1 MLLVFDIGNSNIVA
15 GVYEG
20 EKLIA
25 DWRLATDRQKTI
37 DEYGVLIQNLFHYKN
52 LATDQVK
59 AAVISS
65 VVPPL
70 TNLFEEVMTQY
81 FKVTALVVG
90 PGMKTGL
97 SIKYENPREVGA
109 DRVVNAVAGIRLYGS
124 PLIIVDF
131 GTATTFCAISE
142 SGDWLGGAIAP
153 GLGIASE
160 ALFQR
165 TAKLPRVEIT
175 KPRTAIGKNTV
186 NSIQSGLYF
195 GYIGLVENLITK
207 LKVEMGCNPTVIA
220 TGGFAQLI
228 AAESKLI
235 DKINPDLTLE
245 GLRFLYETNKI
256 SN

>member
-15 GVYEG
+15 GVFADDQ
-20 EKLIA
+20 LIA
-25 DWRLATDRQKTI
+25 DWRLATDRQKTA
-37 DEYGVLIQNLFHYKN
+37 DEYGVLIQNLFYFKKIDT
-52 LATDQVK
+52 AQVK

-70 TNLFEEVMTQY
+70 THLFEEVMAKY

-109 DRVVNAVAGIRLYGS
+109 DRVVNAVAGIQLYGP

-175 KPRTAIGKNTV
+175 KPKTAIGKNTV

-195 GYIGLVENLITK
+195 GYIGLVENLITR
-207 LKVEMGCNPTVIA
+207 LKAEMGCNPKVIA

-245 GLRFLYETNKI
+245 GLRYLYDCNKV

>member
-1 MLLVFDIGNSNIVA
+1 MLLVFDIGNSNVVA
-15 GVYEG
+15 GVYVG

-25 DWRLATDRQKTI
+25 DWRLATDRQKTV

-52 LATDQVK
+52 LVTDQVR

-70 TNLFEEVMTQY
+70 TNLFEEVMAKY
-81 FKVTALVVG
+81 FNVTALVVG

-109 DRVVNAVAGIRLYGS
+109 DRVVNAVAGIQLYGP

-153 GLGIASE
+153 GPGIASE

-165 TAKLPRVEIT
+165 TAKLPRVEFT
-175 KPRTAIGKNTV
+175 KPKTAIGKNTV

-207 LKVEMGCNPTVIA
+207 LKAEMGCNPTVIA

-245 GLRFLYETNKI
+245 GLRFLYELNK
-256 SN
+256 N

>member
-15 GVYEG
+15 GVYRDDQ
-20 EKLIA
+20 LIA
-25 DWRLATDRQKTI
+25 NWRLAADRQKTA
-37 DEYGVLIQNLFHYKN
+37 DEYRVLLQNLFYFKN
-52 LATDQVK
+52 LAIDQVK

-70 TNLFEEVMTQY
+70 TTLFEEILEKY
-81 FKVTALVVG
+81 FKISALVVG

-109 DRVVNAVAGIRLYGS
+109 DRVVNAVAGIHLYGP

-142 SGDWLGGAIAP
+142 NGDWLGGAIAP

-160 ALFQR
+160 ALFHR
-165 TAKLPRVEIT
+165 TAKLPRVEIV
-175 KPRTAIGKNTV
+175 KPKTAIGKNTTS
-186 NSIQSGLYF
+186 SIQSGLYF
-195 GYIGLVENLITK
+195 GYIGLVENLIAK
-207 LKVEMGCNPTVIA
+207 LKSEMGCNPYVIA
-220 TGGFAQLI
+220 TGGFAELI
-228 AAESKLI
+228 AGGSKFI

-245 GLRFLYETNKI
+245 GLRYLYDLNK
-256 SN
+256 S

>member
-15 GVYEG
+15 GVYVG

-245 GLRFLYETNKI
+245 GLRFLYEINKI